1 MNRLFRN
8 TFFVTLSQI
17 WQMLMALIMMP
28 AAARF
33 LGVEKYGSYTTATA
47 IMFFVFLINDFG
59 LNTWITRELARD
71 KKQTLRLLSYAMGAK
86 IFMIVPCL
94 LFILA
99 YFFLTDY
106 NSQTYYAILI
116 FAVYGVIDSFTQL
129 HYAIFRSYER
139 MELETLVATTVKTML
154 TVLAVLSLVLGWGL
168 LPFCAMFVLS
178 TVVGLFFSL
187 VLVRKNFVAAT
198 ARFELTTSCSMV
210 RQSAWFGLAL
220 FVASSYDKIDVLM
233 LSWMKGM
240 EVVGLYG
247 AASKLLSLTNLIP
260 TIFATAFFPQMARFV
275 SNKQELARLFSMA
288 VKYLLMLAIPLVA
301 GVYMLSD
308 QLILLIGGREYAA
321 SAEPLR
327 VIAFA
332 SGILFINIFLA
343 SLYGA
348 TNHQAKIVQIEIIA
362 LVFKTTLNLFL
373 IPKYSYMGTAIST
386 LANESLV
393 FMLAMGWALR
403 RIAPITE
410 WNFVPKFLL
419 STAAMVACLLFL
431 KPWPLPALITA
442 AVCVYFI
449 MLFIT
454 RTLDLRQIKSILV
467 QR

>member
-1 MNRLFRN
+1 MQGLFRN

-71 KKQTLRLLSYAMGAK
+71 KGQTQRWLSLAIGTK
-86 IFMIVPCL
+86 VFMIVPCL
-94 LFILA
+94 AFIVVYYL
-99 YFFLTDY
+99 LTGYD
-106 NSQTYYAILI
+106 SQTYYAIII

-139 MELETLVATTVKTML
+139 MELETLVATSVKTLL
-154 TVLAVLSLVLGWGL
+154 TVLAVLALALGWGL
-168 LPFCAMFVLS
+168 LIFCAMFVLS
-178 TVVGLFFSL
+178 TLAGLLFSMQ
-187 VLVRKNFVAAT
+187 LVRKNFVSVSV
-198 ARFELTTSCSMV
+198 RMEPTTSRRML

-275 SNKQELARLFSMA
+275 SNKQELSRLFSIA

-301 GVYMLSD
+301 GVYLLSD
-308 QLILLIGGREYAA
+308 QLILLIGGRAYAA

-348 TNHQAKIVQIEIIA
+348 TNHQAKIVQIEILA
-362 LVFKTTLNLFL
+362 LIFKTSVNLLL
-373 IPKYSYMGTAIST
+373 IPKYSYMGAAIST

-393 FMLAMGWALR
+393 FFLAMGWALR
-403 RIAPITE
+403 HIAAITE
-410 WNFVPKFLL
+410 WNFIPKFLL
-419 STAAMVACLLFL
+419 ATAAMCGCLLVFRQS
-431 KPWPLPALITA
+431 PLAVLITV
-442 AVCVYFI
+442 AVCVYFL

-454 RTLDLRQIKSILV
+454 RTLDIRQIKSILV
-467 QR
+467 KR